1 MRLQNAEAR
10 LTELQSTMMAL
21 GREAT
26 AAMLS
31 VEGQQQQITSQK
43 LITMVFYLVSLCMKK
58 GLLFTF
64 HLFCISCSIYI
75 YFV

>member
-43 LITMVFYLVSLCMKK
+43 LLTMVFYLVSL
-58 GLLFTF
+58 
-64 HLFCISCSIYI
+64 
-75 YFV
+75 

>member
-21 GREAT
+21 GKEAT

-31 VEGQQQQITSQK
+31 VEDQQQQITFQK
-43 LITMVFYLVSLCMKK
+43 LRTMVYHCA
-58 GLLFTF
+58 
-64 HLFCISCSIYI
+64 
-75 YFV
+75 